1 MAMFHTHI
9 HCSTV
14 AGIVGGAVA
23 FVGYGVP
30 LTTSVVGG
38 GMCAIGGIL
47 PDIDSGPGIP
57 LREITTFL
65 ASAVPT
71 MLITRLL
78 SYNMNQ
84 EMLILTGAIIY
95 VGIRFGLAHFLR
107 QYTVHRGMFHSF
119 PSMAIFGEL
128 TYLLFYG
135 ESQFVKLFMVSAVC
149 FGFFIHLLLDEIYSV
164 EWDGRPRIKRS
175 FGTAMKFVG
184 ENWWANAT
192 CYGKLIVL
200 TYFVLVDPSVVQ
212 QISTGQGSQMAQ
224 NLGSTVKNELGNASA
239 TIRAKS
245 SGSSGGLGSLFSGML
260 PARSN
265 GTTAAANPSLTD
277 SPTVPA
283 PAASWATSPAPA
295 SPGTTSPGPAA
306 VSSGYATSPP
316 AANNFYTPVN
326 NRPAPPAQQAPATR
340 FWQ

>member
-23 FVGYGVP
+23 CVGYGVP

-38 GMCAIGGIL
+38 GLCAIGGIL

-65 ASAVPT
+65 ASVVPT

-78 SYNMNQ
+78 SYNLNQ
-84 EMLILTGAIIY
+84 EMLILVGASIY

-107 QYTVHRGMFHSF
+107 HYTVHRGMFHSF

-135 ESQFVKLFMVSAVC
+135 ESMFVRVFMVSAVC

-175 FGTAMKFVG
+175 FGTAMKFAG
-184 ENWWANAT
+184 DNWWANAT
-192 CYGKLIVL
+192 CYAKLIVV
-200 TYFVLVDPSVVQ
+200 TYFVLCDPRVVE
-212 QISTGQGSQMAQ
+212 QIYAGQGGQVART
-224 NLGSTVKNELGNASA
+224 LGQSVKDKLDSASSS
-239 TIRAKS
+239 IRAKTS
-245 SGSSGGLGSLFSGML
+245 SSPTGLGSLFSGSS
-260 PARSN
+260 PSQTK
-265 GTTAAANPSLTD
+265 GTTSTANQPLINS
-277 SPTVPA
+277 SMA
-283 PAASWATSPAPA
+283 PAPA
-295 SPGTTSPGPAA
+295 SNWSSPAAPAA
-306 VSSGYATSPP
+306 VPSGYSAAAP
-316 AANNFYTPVN
+316 AADKFYTPVD
-326 NRPAPPAQQAPATR
+326 NRSPAPPRQAPSTR

>member
-30 LTTSVVGG
+30 LTTSIVGG
-38 GMCAIGGIL
+38 GLCAIGGIL

-78 SYNMNQ
+78 SYKMDQ
-84 EMLILTGAIIY
+84 EMLILTGAALY

-135 ESQFVKLFMVSAVC
+135 ESMFVRVFMVSAVC
-149 FGFFIHLLLDEIYSV
+149 LGFFIHLLLDEIYSV
-164 EWDGRPRIKRS
+164 EWDGRPRVKRS
-175 FGTAMKFVG
+175 FGTAMKFVS

-192 CYGKLIVL
+192 CYAKLIIL
-200 TYFVLVDPSVVQ
+200 TYFVLQDPAVVQ
-212 QISTGQGSQMAQ
+212 QIYAGQGGRVAQ
-224 NLGSTVKNELGNASA
+224 TLGETVKNQLDNA
-239 TIRAKS
+239 TTTVRAKT
-245 SGSSGGLGSLFSGML
+245 SGSSGGLSSLFGGASSS
-260 PARSN
+260 PKSDA
-265 GTTAAANPSLTD
+265 TAAANPPLTN
-277 SPTVPA
+277 S
-283 PAASWATSPAPA
+283 SPAPA
-295 SPGTTSPGPAA
+295 TNWPSPAAPAA
-306 VSSGYATSPP
+306 VPSGYGNSAP
-316 AANNFYTPVN
+316 AANTFYTPAG
-326 NRPAPPAQQAPATR
+326 NRSPAPSQQAPVTR

>member
-23 FVGYGVP
+23 NVVYGVP

-38 GMCAIGGIL
+38 GLCAIGGIL

-84 EMLILTGAIIY
+84 EMLILTGAVIY

-135 ESQFVKLFMVSAVC
+135 ESQFVRLFMVAAVC

-164 EWDGRPRIKRS
+164 EWDGRPHVKKS

-184 ENWWANAT
+184 DNWWANAT

-200 TYFVLVDPSVVQ
+200 TYFVLVDPSVVH
-212 QISTGQGSQMAQ
+212 QISTGQGSQIAQ
-224 NLGSTVKNELGNASA
+224 NLGQTVKEKLDNASA
-239 TIRAKS
+239 AIRAKDS
-245 SGSSGGLGSLFSGML
+245 STPAKLGSLFSGM
-260 PARSN
+260 ARPRSS
-265 GTTAAANPSLTD
+265 GTTAANQPLTNSQTVPAAVNPWSV
-277 SPTVPA
+277 SPA
-283 PAASWATSPAPA
+283 PAAVP
-295 SPGTTSPGPAA
+295 
-306 VSSGYATSPP
+306 SGYANSTAP
-316 AANNFYTPVN
+316 AKNIYTPVN
-326 NRPAPPAQQAPATR
+326 NQPSPPAQQAPVTR